1 MKKYIAIIAIL
12 IASSSEA
19 FSQSEPPFGMS
30 EIQAYSIFYENY
42 RTGNYDMA
50 LQFGKWMLEKKP
62 TEISGL
68 NRFSLPRQFERMINV
83 YAEMSKQQ
91 SDPALRS
98 AYIDTALTLFDDV
111 FETFDE
117 NEIDHYTW
125 YFNRGR
131 FHQENQSQIRGGM
144 DKAYE
149 DYMRAFELDPE
160 RLTQAGDGYYIQIML
175 SNFVSQNMREEAL
188 EMIDI
193 AEPMAGASLSRSI
206 DEIRDGL
213 FRDPEERIGFLESR
227 LENNPDDEAIIQE
240 IASIHESQGN
250 RELAI
255 EYARNLYE
263 ISQTYENARRLAAYA
278 QSDAQYSIAIRYLRD
293 ALELTTDNT
302 LKRNVNLEI
311 AETFQNMGELQNARQ
326 YARAAIQLDRS
337 WGQPYLRIANIYAAA
352 VSQCTSGRQIERD
365 DRVVYWLVL
374 DYLDKAREADPSVA
388 NNVQRQY
395 RTYEPVLPS
404 SEDKFFRG
412 WETGDE
418 MKIGSNINEC
428 YAWIDET
435 TRVR

>member
-255 EYARNLYE
+255 EYARKLYE

>member
-255 EYARNLYE
+255 EYARKLYE

-404 SEDKFFRG
+404 SEDKFLRG

-418 MKIGSNINEC
+418 MRIGSNINEC

>member
-1 MKKYIAIIAIL
+1 MKKYIAILAIL
-12 IASSSEA
+12 FASSSEA

-62 TEISGL
+62 MEISGV

-91 SDPALRS
+91 SDPSLRS
-98 AYIDTALTLFDDV
+98 AYIDTALAIFDDA
-111 FETFDE
+111 FATFDE
-117 NEIDHYTW
+117 GTIDHYTW

-131 FHQENQSQIRGGM
+131 FHQEHQSQIRGGM

-149 DYMRAFELDPE
+149 DYLKAFELDPE
-160 RLTQAGDGYYIQIML
+160 KLTQAGDGYYIQIML
-175 SNFVSQNMREEAL
+175 SNFVSQNEREKAL
-188 EMIDI
+188 EMIEI
-193 AEPMAGASLSRSI
+193 VEPFAGASLTRNI
-206 DEIRDGL
+206 EEVRDGL

-227 LENNPDDEAIIQE
+227 LANNPGDEAIIKE
-240 IASIHESQGN
+240 IASIHEAQGN
-250 RELAI
+250 REKAI
-255 EYARNLYE
+255 EYARKLYD
-263 ISQTYENARRLAAYA
+263 ISKTFENARRLADYA
-278 QSDAQYSIAIRYLRD
+278 QSDAQYSVAIRYLRE
-293 ALELTTDNT
+293 ALDLTTDNT
-302 LKRNVNLEI
+302 RKRNVNLEI
-311 AETFQNMGELQNARQ
+311 SETYQNMGDLRNARQ
-326 YARAAIQLDRS
+326 FARAAIQLDRN
-337 WGQPYLRIANIYAAA
+337 WGQPYLRIATIYAAA

-374 DYLDKAREADPSVA
+374 DYLDRARSADPSVA

-418 MKIGSNINEC
+418 MRIGSNISEC

-435 TRVR
+435 TKVR